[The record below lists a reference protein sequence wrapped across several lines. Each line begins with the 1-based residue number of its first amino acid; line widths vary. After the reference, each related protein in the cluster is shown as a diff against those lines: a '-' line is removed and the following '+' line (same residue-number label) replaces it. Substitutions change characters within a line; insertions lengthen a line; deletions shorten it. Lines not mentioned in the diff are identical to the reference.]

1 MKKAYIMLILG
12 IFCLMYTV
20 HDFYSILPVPIFVE
34 DDPIKV
40 KSEEML
46 RHAGCPE
53 KRIPVLAHAVSTA
66 SKSTGGEISPA
77 LIVALVKTEST
88 YKSDAVSSKGYK
100 GLMQTPKATFEY
112 ADVDILYG
120 VRILKDKIHIA
131 NGNLELALALY
142 KGGNNPEAKRYAK
155 QTLNLYIQL
164 ASR

>member
-12 IFCLMYTV
+12 VLCLMYTV
-20 HDFYSILPVPIFVE
+20 HDFYSILPIPVFVI
-34 DDPIKV
+34 DDPIMA

-46 RHAGCPE
+46 RYAGCPE
-53 KRIPVLAHAVSTA
+53 KKIPILAHAVSTA
-66 SKSTGGEISPA
+66 SKSTDGEISPA
-77 LIVALVKTEST
+77 LIVALVRTEST
-88 YKSDAVSSKGYK
+88 YKSDAISSKGYK

-120 VRILKDKIHIA
+120 VRILRDKIRIA

-155 QTLNLYIQL
+155 QTMNLYMQL
-164 ASR
+164 AMK